1 LKHIELSSL
10 EAHIALIAAPY
21 MIFISA
27 LDIFIVKLNI
37 ASAAYVYAVTISL

>member
-1 LKHIELSSL
+1 
-10 EAHIALIAAPY
+10 